1 MDCLDFATLV
11 ARLRYF
17 QHQYYRSKSAWTLEQ
32 CKKYEKLVDA
42 YLDTIGNELRIEN
55 PEKHT
60 KFITV
65 TIKSKL

>member
-1 MDCLDFATLV
+1 MDALDFATLV

-17 QHQYYRSKSAWTLEQ
+17 QQQYYRSRSAWTLEQ
-32 CKKYEKLVDA
+32 CRKYEMLVDQ
-42 YLDTIGNELRIEN
+42 YLETISSELRIEN
-55 PEKHT
+55 PDQHQ

>member
-17 QHQYYRSKSAWTLEQ
+17 QQQYFRSRSAFTLAQ
-32 CKKYEKLVDA
+32 CKKYEQLVDA
-42 YLDTIGNELRIEN
+42 YLDTISEELKIES
-55 PEKHT
+55 PENHK

-65 TIKSKL
+65 TIKSKI